1 MSAKSLARYEAFVQ
15 ASHGWVTADEGNLD
29 FNAGIGN
36 VEMLARANY
45 LALVGGGKQPKFPQ
59 NKVLTL
65 SPAAYSNC

>member
-1 MSAKSLARYEAFVQ
+1 MSTTGLTRLESLVKVNHWY
-15 ASHGWVTADEGNLD
+15 VTDIENNLD

-59 NKVLTL
+59 NKVLIL
-65 SPAAYSNC
+65 SLVAYSIC